1 MAQGGVTVPRMVR
14 VVWRDAVAICEGWTA
29 RDEAIAERA
38 HECETV
44 GMVIK
49 DGEHELTVA
58 LTVSGDQING
68 AKVIPKGWIKSVT
81 ELKPVR
87 SGGSAGTGRTKR
99 SRKAGGELGKPSP
112 TIQDSLSS

>member
-1 MAQGGVTVPRMVR
+1 MTAPPRMVR

-87 SGGSAGTGRTKR
+87 SGGSGTGSTTKK
-99 SRKAGGELGKPSP
+99 SRKAGLPPSTATP
-112 TIQDSLSS
+112 AIPNTDG